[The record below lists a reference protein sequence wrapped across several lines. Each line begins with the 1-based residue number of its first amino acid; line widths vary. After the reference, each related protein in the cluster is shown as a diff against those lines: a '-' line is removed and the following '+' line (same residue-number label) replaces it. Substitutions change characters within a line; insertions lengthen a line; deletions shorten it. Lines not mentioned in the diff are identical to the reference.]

1 MHNFQHKIQ
10 NVDIICI
17 YISNVY
23 NNTIHFNAYPMLCH
37 GKHAVN
43 ACVLTNFQS
52 KVKNYSRQIIIC
64 HIVIICIFRL
74 EISKVHV

>member
-1 MHNFQHKIQ
+1 M
-10 NVDIICI
+10 

-23 NNTIHFNAYPMLCH
+23 DNTIHFNAYPMLCH

-52 KVKNYSRQIIIC
+52 KVKNYYMTNYKLSYSYN
-64 HIVIICIFRL
+64 L
-74 EISKVHV
+74 YL